1 MARFFILMLLAICCQ
16 QGAFAAPMQTEK
28 TIRQQM
34 EVIKKKHS
42 VKFVYDA
49 SLKLDVRYSGTPLH
63 GLTLKQSLKE
73 LFGTIGV
80 AWEIKD
86 KYVLLTRARQKSK
99 TEYTLSGYVYR
110 NDGETLINA
119 TIWDVTTR
127 TGTLSNEHGFFSMT
141 LPEGAHAIR
150 FSSIGCG
157 ERTEDVLLRRDT
169 VLTIHLK
176 EGYQLEEVVVTADLN
191 SPLMTTQTGKVS
203 LTSRDLHTGYAFMS
217 SPDVVKTLQNLPGV
231 AAGTE
236 LISGM
241 VVHMDLADM
250 ELEVDDEPLLYN
262 KNGLNSVF
270 DLSNNFYQNLY
281 IWSDEQIKGKEY
293 TLRLKT
299 YHSADNIS
307 MWDDNVYKYSYKV
320 YLYKLSR
327 EFFLYLKSLNDVRN
341 NDLGHKGLAPVR
353 SHYSNV
359 DKGIGVVGGCR
370 ITETEWM
377 KNLSD
382 ESKEKPF
389 MKWHSDDVALEAA
402 GDSLVLKAR
411 IPKGGGTYRIR
422 NLSEDWLLIY
432 RFDGANN
439 HILSQ
444 EVQNKWF
451 RAIVNEGLVQVAVQP
466 NDTGKDRIVSM
477 AVMSGYNNYRN
488 VSFVFE
494 QSGE

>member
-1 MARFFILMLLAICCQ
+1 MKIRSFTFCIVMALMSSSCNNEFELNDINAGEKIVLYCMPCADKDTTLIQLSRSVPVSGKGKLQ
-16 QGAFAAPMQTEK
+16 QGLSGAGIDFTVNGKERPVYWNERATPSVPARCYYVLGRYKEADRVDINVFADGLPSVSSGTVLPAAFPLTKVGMQLRQEANTKLQFLVTFQDDADTEDYYG
-28 TIRQQM
+28 IR
-34 EVIKKKHS
+34 VVRRRIGTS
-42 VKFVYDA
+42 VYDN
-49 SLKLDVRYSGTPLH
+49 R
-63 GLTLKQSLKE
+63 
-73 LFGTIGV
+73 
-80 AWEIKD
+80 
-86 KYVLLTRARQKSK
+86 
-99 TEYTLSGYVYR
+99 
-110 NDGETLINA
+110 
-119 TIWDVTTR
+119 
-127 TGTLSNEHGFFSMT
+127 
-141 LPEGAHAIR
+141 
-150 FSSIGCG
+150 
-157 ERTEDVLLRRDT
+157 
-169 VLTIHLK
+169 
-176 EGYQLEEVVVTADLN
+176 
-191 SPLMTTQTGKVS
+191 
-203 LTSRDLHTGYAFMS
+203 
-217 SPDVVKTLQNLPGV
+217 
-231 AAGTE
+231 
-236 LISGM
+236 

-377 KNLSD
+377 KNLPG
-382 ESKEKPF
+382 ESQEKPF

-432 RFDGANN
+432 RFDGAVN